1 MIYLGII
8 KQRNKVSGVV
18 YVFENE
24 KYWDETQKKY
34 KYRKKSIGK
43 LDPNTGKIIP
53 AKNKRGRK
61 HQTQPQVQP
70 EVNPDEF
77 KKLNRLYNRSEERV
91 AVLRNRVKDLT
102 AEVVEQD
109 KQIQDLTRQ
118 NKQLTKAMNVI
129 RSAIAVSAANLTDE
143 TNPSTEE

>member
-1 MIYLGII
+1 MGII

-24 KYWDETQKKY
+24 KYWDKTQKKY

-43 LDPNTGKIIP
+43 LDPNTGEIIP
-53 AKNKRGRK
+53 ANTKRGRK
-61 HQTQPQVQP
+61 PQTQPQAQP
-70 EVNPDEF
+70 EVSPNEF

-102 AEVVEQD
+102 AEVIEQD

-118 NKQLTKAMNVI
+118 NKRLTKAMSII
-129 RSAIAVSAANLTDE
+129 RSASAL
-143 TNPSTEE
+143 S